1 MKFAHAFF
9 IVVGLF
15 AAASAQAAKD
25 NPVKIWKGVS
35 KFAPVNPN
43 LVIYSDVNSLVIKE
57 AAAKESDF
65 DNVFV
70 VNFYNWFAEPEWVSE
85 YGEMLAFEPG
95 RYGVMRLLPD
105 KTEELSARLHQLGFA
120 CGVLVKLSGDPVV
133 LEAAATPVPVIPVT
147 TRDVRVETAV
157 AKVSADNIKA
167 NIEFLS
173 NIHTRH
179 HGSPTGQQVA
189 DLLAEKYEAMR
200 MGRSDVSINAYSHG
214 TRTGQKSL
222 IVRIEGK
229 TRPTEVIVLGSHLDS
244 ITMFGGRS
252 PGADDNASGTSTN
265 LEVFRVLME
274 EGIAF
279 DRTLEI
285 HAYAA
290 EEIGLVGSQDIATR
304 YKTDGV
310 NVVAMVQHDMTLWKA
325 EGTEDKIWFVTNN
338 TEAGLTDM
346 LTKLVDSYVGLPWA
360 KASLSG
366 GSSDHASWTRAGF
379 AASFPFENP
388 TSYNRHIHTAND
400 TIQNANA
407 FNQAAGFAKLGISYA
422 AHFGGLN

>member
-1 MKFAHAFF
+1 MKFAF
-9 IVVGLF
+9 IFLFVAGLLGTS
-15 AAASAQAAKD
+15 SAHAAKD

-35 KFAPVNPN
+35 KLAPVNPN
-43 LVIYSDVNSLVIKE
+43 LVIYSDVNSVVIKE
-57 AAAKESDF
+57 AAAKETDF

-70 VNFYNWFAEPEWVSE
+70 VNFYNWFAEPEWINE

-95 RYGVMRLLPD
+95 RYGVMRLLPE

-133 LEAAATPVPVIPVT
+133 LEAAVSPVPVIPVT
-147 TRDVRVETAV
+147 TREVRVENAV

-167 NIEFLS
+167 NIEWLS

-179 HGSPTGQQVA
+179 HASPTGQQIA
-189 DLLAEKYEAMR
+189 DLLAEKYETFR
-200 MGRSDVSINAYSHG
+200 MGRNDVSITTYSHG

-229 TRPTEVIVLGSHLDS
+229 TRPSEVIVLGSHLDS
-244 ITMFGGRS
+244 IAMFGGRS

-265 LEVFRVLME
+265 MEVFRVLME
-274 EGIAF
+274 DGIAL

-290 EEIGLVGSQDIATR
+290 EEIGLIGSQDIATK
-304 YKTDGV
+304 YKNDGV
-310 NVVAMVQHDMTLWKA
+310 NVVSMVQHDMTLWKA

-338 TEAGLTDM
+338 TESGLTDM

-360 KASLSG
+360 KANLSG

-379 AASFPFENP
+379 AAAFPFENP
-388 TSYNRHIHTAND
+388 TAYNRHIHTAND

>member
-1 MKFAHAFF
+1 MKFAF
-9 IVVGLF
+9 IFLFVAGLIGTS
-15 AAASAQAAKD
+15 SAYAAKD

-35 KFAPVNPN
+35 KLAPVNPN
-43 LVIYSDVNSLVIKE
+43 LVIYSDVNSIVIKE
-57 AAAKESDF
+57 AAAKETDF

-70 VNFYNWFAEPEWVSE
+70 VNFYNWFAEPEWINE

-95 RYGVMRLLPD
+95 RYGVMRLLPE

-133 LEAAATPVPVIPVT
+133 LETAVSPVPVIPVT
-147 TRDVRVETAV
+147 TREVRVENAV

-167 NIEFLS
+167 NIEWLS

-179 HGSPTGQQVA
+179 HASPTGQQIA
-189 DLLAEKYEAMR
+189 DLLAERYETFR
-200 MGRSDVSINAYSHG
+200 MGRNDVSITTYSHG

-229 TRPTEVIVLGSHLDS
+229 TRPSEVIVLGSHLDS
-244 ITMFGGRS
+244 IAMFGGRS

-265 LEVFRVLME
+265 MEVFRVLME
-274 EGIAF
+274 DGIAF

-290 EEIGLVGSQDIATR
+290 EEIGLIGSQDIATK
-304 YKTDGV
+304 YKNDGV
-310 NVVAMVQHDMTLWKA
+310 NVVSMVQHDMTLWKA

-338 TEAGLTDM
+338 TESGLTDM

-360 KASLSG
+360 KANLSG

-379 AASFPFENP
+379 AAAFPFENP
-388 TSYNRHIHTAND
+388 TAYNRHIHTAND